1 MSDTQNSPSV
11 EFGFV
16 AAMEREVSG
25 IVRGWSV
32 TEVQSAT
39 GQQRIYSNGKAALIC
54 AGTGVDRA
62 YAAAKLLV
70 EKCSPR
76 MLISIGFAGACDEDR
91 ILGGEVMRPGA
102 VLIPATVT
110 EFSTGK
116 HYAAY
121 GYGHLVTLDRV
132 AGKGLKQCTAA
143 RFGAQVVDMEAAG
156 VGAAAVECGL
166 EFAAIKAI
174 SDGVDEDLEFLAEF
188 VKPEGFQTGRFIAHI
203 AVRPRL
209 WPRVVALQAN
219 SELAAKALKRAVESC
234 MRTGFQ
240 RAHSQKSKE
249 ERVVEKN
256 GCDS

>member
-1 MSDTQNSPSV
+1 MSDILNSSGV

-32 TEVQSAT
+32 MNVQNST
-39 GQQRIYSNGKAALIC
+39 GRQRIYSNGNAALIC

-76 MLISIGFAGACDEDR
+76 VLVSIGFAGACIEER
-91 ILGGEVMRPGA
+91 IIGGEVMRPGA

-116 HYAAY
+116 RYAAY

-132 AGKGLKQCTAA
+132 AGKGLKQCTVA
-143 RFGAQVVDMEAAG
+143 RFGARVVDMEAAG
-156 VGAAAVECGL
+156 VGAAAVESGL
-166 EFAAIKAI
+166 QFAAIKAI
-174 SDGVDEDLEFLAEF
+174 SDGVDEDLEFLSQF

-209 WPRVVALQAN
+209 WPRVMELQAN

-240 RAHSQKSKE
+240 RASSQNSIE
-249 ERVVEKN
+249 EKVAEKN